1 MSTTLKK
8 GGDSIHRI
16 NPSRCTSIE
25 LFIAMNKFQN
35 CMKYKTVK
43 DSHRRATSV
52 TILLSAAEGYIVQPH
67 DIYKTSKDTGFPIL
81 KSFSI
86 REFFH
91 NRASWEV
98 MGIRKGALPLILST
112 DPYTGDEY
120 EAPMTMNG
128 IEIDPTDPEV
138 ISRISA
144 LKTFPT
150 SVMSESLDMIKQAFE
165 TYINDEDRLI
175 RKTTEDSKFEALER
189 IQRAYIMPQ
198 NYLLLDKHKIYYRL

>member
-8 GGDSIHRI
+8 GGDSIHRV

-25 LFIAMNKFQN
+25 LFNAMNKFQN

-43 DSHRRATSV
+43 DANRRATSV

-81 KSFSI
+81 KSFNI
-86 REFFH
+86 MEFFH
-91 NRASWEV
+91 NRSSWEV
-98 MGIRKGALPLILST
+98 MGIKKGTLPLILST
-112 DPYTGDEY
+112 DPRTGEEY

-138 ISRISA
+138 IRRISA
-144 LKTFPT
+144 LKTYPT
-150 SVMSESLDMIKQAFE
+150 SVMSESLDMIKQVFE
-165 TYINDEDRLI
+165 TYINDEDRPI
-175 RKTTEDSKFEALER
+175 RKSSDDSKFEVLER
-189 IQRAYIMPQ
+189 IQRTQIS
-198 NYLLLDKHKIYYRL
+198 